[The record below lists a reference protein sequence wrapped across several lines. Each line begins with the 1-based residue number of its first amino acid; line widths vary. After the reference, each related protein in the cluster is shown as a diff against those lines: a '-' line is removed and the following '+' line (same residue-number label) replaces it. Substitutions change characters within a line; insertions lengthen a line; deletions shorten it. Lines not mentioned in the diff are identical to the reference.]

1 VKFEDGLKLDF
12 DDVLIKPKRSTLTS
26 RSGVDLIRSYS
37 TLNSKMSF
45 EVCPLIA
52 ANMDSTG
59 TFAMANTLS
68 EHRMMTCLHKH
79 YDVEEL
85 SDFFGGRLNADSFT
99 RTKTFFTIG
108 IKEEDVDK
116 LILVNGLTA
125 PTDEEDSTRCGMRP
139 TGFSCICI
147 DVANGYQKVFVDH
160 VSRIRSMFPQAVI
173 MAGNVCTPEMVSELL
188 ISGGA
193 DIIKIGI
200 GPGSVCSTRR
210 ITGCGYPQLSAIIEC
225 VDAAHGVGGLICAD
239 GGCKEPGDVVKAFA
253 AGADFVM
260 LGGML
265 AGTDE
270 CDGEWEYHPRDQY
283 RYKDPTSS
291 IWGTQCFHEGG
302 ICGFNAS
309 DGSLSIVTSDKSKH
323 EQYTTEA
330 VKKSLLFYGMS
341 SEAAMNKHSG
351 GMGSYRA
358 SEGIIKSVPYKGP
371 VENVLQEVA
380 GGIRSACAYVGAP
393 TLKDLP
399 KCATFVIRR
408 RGV

>member
-1 VKFEDGLKLDF
+1 MKFEDGIKLDF

-26 RSGVDLIRSYS
+26 RSGVDIEKGYDYLHSPIKE
-37 TLNSKMSF
+37 L
-45 EVCPLIA
+45 VVPIIA

-59 TFAMANTLS
+59 TFAMAEILS
-68 EHRMMTCLHKH
+68 KYGMQTCLHKH
-79 YDVEEL
+79 YEV
-85 SDFFGGRLNADSFT
+85 GRLVEYY
-99 RTKTFFTIG
+99 RTGYRLETYFTIG
-108 IKEEDVDK
+108 IKGGDIAK
-116 LILVNGLTA
+116 LNGVKNSIRDLD
-125 PTDEEDSTRCGMRP
+125 PSH
-139 TGFSCICI
+139 SVHHICI

-160 VSRIRSMFPQAVI
+160 VKRVREENRDAVI

-200 GPGSVCSTRR
+200 GPGSVCATRR

-225 VDAAHGVGGLICAD
+225 ADAAHGIGGLICAD
-239 GGCKEPGDVVKAFA
+239 GGCQEPGDVVKAFA

-270 CDGEWEYHPRDQY
+270 CDGEW
-283 RYKDPTSS
+283 K
-291 IWGTQCFHEGG
+291 
-302 ICGFNAS
+302 
-309 DGSLSIVTSDKSKH
+309 
-323 EQYTTEA
+323 YTDNGCT
-330 VKKSLLFYGMS
+330 KKSLKFYGMS
-341 SEAAMNKHSG
+341 SEAAMNKHDG

-358 SEGIIKSVPYKGP
+358 SEGIVKSVPYKGP
-371 VENVLQEVA
+371 VENVLQEVS

-408 RGV
+408 